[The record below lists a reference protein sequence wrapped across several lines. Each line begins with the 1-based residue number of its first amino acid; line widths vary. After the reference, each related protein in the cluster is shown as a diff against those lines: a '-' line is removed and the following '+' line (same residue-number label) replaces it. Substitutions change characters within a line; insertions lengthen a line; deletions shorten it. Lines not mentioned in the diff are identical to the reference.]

1 VGKSANIL
9 SMPSSYMG
17 NVPLIVRTMAR
28 LEPRRMLDVGP
39 GYGKYGFLFR
49 ERVDDFRWERVLHG
63 VDVFADYL
71 ERSRMSG
78 LYDRLFIGHFLEVE
92 IVELYDLVLMV
103 DVLEH
108 FSDSEGERAL
118 EKALSLAPR
127 VLVSTPLS
135 YEQGPMYGNRHEAH
149 LSEWPAARLDQ
160 FARRRGAAWET
171 LPGGTR
177 DSVIGIL
184 SRDDGST
191 SEESAP

>member
-1 VGKSANIL
+1 
-9 SMPSSYMG
+9 MG

-63 VDVFADYL
+63 IDVFAGYL

-78 LYDRLFIGHFLEVE
+78 LYDHHFIGHFLEVE
-92 IVELYDLVLMV
+92 ILEQYDLVLMV

-108 FSDSEGERAL
+108 FSDSEGEQAL
-118 EKALSLAPR
+118 EKALSLAPS
-127 VLVSTPLS
+127 VLVATPLG

-149 LSEWPAARLDQ
+149 LSEWPAVRLDQ
-160 FARRRGAAWET
+160 FARCHGAAWES
-171 LPGGTR
+171 LQGGTR

-184 SRDDGST
+184 SRQDSSA
-191 SEESAP
+191 SEESAG